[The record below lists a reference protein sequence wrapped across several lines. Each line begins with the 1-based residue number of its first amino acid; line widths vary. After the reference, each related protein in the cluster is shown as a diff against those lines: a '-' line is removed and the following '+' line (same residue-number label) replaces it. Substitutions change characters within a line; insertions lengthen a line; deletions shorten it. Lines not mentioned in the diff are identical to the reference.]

1 MRGVFYY
8 IWRLRDM
15 LLGRRPCM
23 CGTCRRAR
31 KKAAGRK
38 ILEEFMSRSMIT
50 RCNDSYSGGQGRKR
64 G

>member
-8 IWRLRDM
+8 IGRLHDL

-31 KKAAGRK
+31 KKEADRT
-38 ILEEFMSRSMIT
+38 ILKEFMTRSMVT
-50 RCNDSYSGGQGRKR
+50 MCNDLSSGGQGRKR